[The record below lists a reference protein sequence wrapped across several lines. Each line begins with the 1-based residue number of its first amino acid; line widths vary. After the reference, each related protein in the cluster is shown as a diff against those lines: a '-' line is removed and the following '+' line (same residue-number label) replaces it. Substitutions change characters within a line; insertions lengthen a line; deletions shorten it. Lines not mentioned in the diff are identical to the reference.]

1 MKKGL
6 GRGLSSLFNVYEE
19 DETVS
24 QQEVAKINATE
35 ENKIIEKPTEL
46 VVEKPV
52 EPKIVY
58 IEKPA
63 EKKDID
69 SNEKVSQ
76 LNIDLVDP
84 NANQPRKHFDKD
96 ALNELAES
104 IKIHGVIQPIVVT
117 AVGKRYMIIAGERRW
132 RASKLVGLTTIPAI
146 IREYTNK
153 EISEV
158 SIIENL
164 QREDLNPMEQ
174 ARAIKNLIDAYGLT
188 QEDVAKR
195 LGKSRPLI
203 TNTIRLLNL
212 EPEVIQMIE
221 EGKLTAGHARS
232 LVVVTDRESQ
242 IKLAKQ
248 VSTRKL
254 TVRDLERA
262 VKNTQKKVQIKSS
275 QSVELKQLVQDMQRV
290 FSTKVSVIGT
300 DVRGRIYIDYYS
312 EDDLQRFYELID
324 KCKNM

>member
-19 DETVS
+19 DDTVS
-24 QQEVAKINATE
+24 QKQETLKKAVVETAIKPE
-35 ENKIIEKPTEL
+35 EMQIK
-46 VVEKPV
+46 VEKPA

-58 IEKPA
+58 VEKPVV
-63 EKKDID
+63 KNDVD
-69 SNEKVSQ
+69 GNERVSQ
-76 LNIDLVDP
+76 LNIDLIDP

-132 RASKLVGLTTIPAI
+132 RASKLVGLNTIPAI

-232 LVVVTDRESQ
+232 LVVVTDRDSQ

-290 FSTKVSVIGT
+290 FSTKVNVIGS

-312 EDDLQRFYELID
+312 QDDLQRFYELID
-324 KCKNM
+324 KCKTL